1 MLCFTDLCSVDD
13 GGRMRGTVTIFVESL
28 RRSIETLI
36 TRKRATVATM
46 VTKLLF
52 IVLSSADI

>member
-1 MLCFTDLCSVDD
+1 
-13 GGRMRGTVTIFVESL
+13 MRGTVTIFVESL